1 MSRAIAAAAI
11 NPIAPA
17 TNIFLITF
25 HLSSI
30 AKASRKVKS
39 LLKFSMYRTSRMIH
53 SFKDLKVKGR
63 SSSVL
68 DGTLE
73 IWVVIGIESEKPL
86 LTFTAKYCAGVKAMK
101 TIVNRNLALQAIV
114 IAVVAASV
122 FGAAFA
128 VAANPRIQTTESKM
142 MAVAQ
147 EDNFNQPRPDPN
159 RPGPPGNVT
168 ISSAQAKAIVEASI
182 PSFKIGT
189 VTSLGTCWLVPI
201 EDSKGVVTSIQV
213 STVSASTAEQAKSI
227 VQGSLSTGWKAG
239 EPRLIR
245 TIYEV
250 PLIDSKDATIA
261 HVSVDGNRGEIIRKP
276 STILTVT
283 IQQAKTKVSNAIKE
297 FTVGEARDVGSTWM
311 VNIKYKDKVVMTVV
325 LGKLNT
331 PTSENAVKAVQDSLK
346 QGWSPGEPRQLQS
359 IYNVPIIGINNN
371 TIGNVRVDGR
381 AGDIAAGLRPGP

>member
-39 LLKFSMYRTSRMIH
+39 LLKFSMYRTLRMIH
-53 SFKDLKVKGR
+53 SRTSKSKGAR
-63 SSSVL
+63 SCVL
-68 DGTLE
+68 DGILE
-73 IWVVIGIESEKPL
+73 IWVIIGIESEKSL
-86 LTFTAKYCAGVKAMK
+86 LTFAAEYCAGVKGMK
-101 TIVNRNLALQAIV
+101 TIANRKLALQAIV
-114 IAVVAASV
+114 IAVVVASV

-147 EDNFNQPRPDPN
+147 EDNFNQPWPAFR
-159 RPGPPGNVT
+159 RLGPPGNVT

-213 STVSASTAEQAKSI
+213 SRVSASTAEQAKSV
-227 VQGSLSTGWKAG
+227 VQGSLGTGWKAG

-283 IQQAKTKVSNAIKE
+283 SQQAKTTVSNAIKE
-297 FTVGEARDVGSTWM
+297 FTVGEARDAGSTWM

-359 IYNVPIIGINNN
+359 IYNVPIIDINNN

-381 AGDIAAGLRPGP
+381 TGDIAAGLRPGP